1 MFLYSVLKVRTLG
14 VHRHRVSVCACRTLY
29 SRRWFLHRVGL
40 LYTDQV
46 LADRFPPP
54 RLPCLSLDKFD
65 SRIGS
70 GVSPVV
76 GSNGLE
82 PSTSRL
88 SGVRSNHL
96 SYEPIS
102 VAGSPSRP
110 NLLLRLRFSAS
121 PWWRRTESNCRPP
134 ACKAGAL
141 PAELRPHIH
150 RFASLRAIPPNSEA
164 SSSIA
169 DRAIA
174 RTLKIKQ
181 CITYLKL
188 TSTSSVRL
196 G

>member
-1 MFLYSVLKVRTLG
+1 M
-14 VHRHRVSVCACRTLY
+14 
-29 SRRWFLHRVGL
+29 
-40 LYTDQV
+40 
-46 LADRFPPP
+46 
-54 RLPCLSLDKFD
+54 
-65 SRIGS
+65 
-70 GVSPVV
+70 

-102 VAGSPSRP
+102 VAGRFHRP
-110 NLLLRLRFSAS
+110 NLLLRLASLCPSPRLPNSPLDVSDPRLGSGAS